1 MKWTYSIPDK
11 FKASLLLTGVIVIIL
26 FNNLSERTN
35 SRQLKSAFESIYED
49 RLMAESYIMELSEEL
64 HDIENKLDNHGSISP
79 LDVDEYIRKLD
90 QINLRYL
97 DTKLT
102 EEEEVHFVKFE
113 AITWDIGFGLREGKN
128 VEKQILAA
136 FVELKELSTIQV
148 KEAQILMGQT
158 GRIFSSGAIS
168 SQFEMALLII
178 AALFVQAIMFASKTL
193 KTQGKVER
201 PYLN

>member
-1 MKWTYSIPDK
+1 MKWTYSIPEK

-64 HDIENKLDNHGSISP
+64 HGIENKLDNQGSIAPQNIEKS
-79 LDVDEYIRKLD
+79 IQKLD
-90 QINLRYL
+90 QISLRYL

-102 EEEEVHFVKFE
+102 EEEREHFVKFE
-113 AITWDIGFGLREGKN
+113 TLTWNIGQGLRAGNN
-128 VEKQILAA
+128 VENQILAA
-136 FVELKELSTIQV
+136 FEELKTLSEIQV
-148 KEAQILMGQT
+148 KEAKILMGQT
-158 GRIFSSGAIS
+158 GRIFSTGSIS
-168 SQFEMALLII
+168 SQFEIALLII

-193 KTQGKVER
+193 KTSNI
-201 PYLN
+201 PSHLN

>member
-1 MKWTYSIPDK
+1 MKWTYSIPEK

-64 HDIENKLDNHGSISP
+64 HGIENKLDNQGSIAP
-79 LDVDEYIRKLD
+79 QNIDKYIQKLD
-90 QINLRYL
+90 QISLRYL

-102 EEEEVHFVKFE
+102 EEEREHFVKFE
-113 AITWDIGFGLREGKN
+113 TLTWNIGQALRAGNN
-128 VEKQILAA
+128 VENQILAA
-136 FVELKELSTIQV
+136 FEELKTLSEIQV
-148 KEAQILMGQT
+148 KEAKILMGQT

-168 SQFEMALLII
+168 SQFEIAMLIV

-193 KTQGKVER
+193 KTSNI
-201 PYLN
+201 PSHLN